1 MDLADLDHE
10 TALTAPQARTLRTL
24 ADFDRP
30 VTVRELADA
39 LGFRS
44 NNAAHEH
51 VVQLRRKGLLPPCR
65 GRKGILA
72 GWIPAVAML
81 PDDEIDVLCFWR
93 GTAAHE
99 MHAIAYTVA
108 GRWFDSHNGE
118 RMDVP
123 PTHWRNLPEPP
134 P

>member
-1 MDLADLDHE
+1 MA
-10 TALTAPQARTLRTL
+10 ALTPPQARTLRQL
-24 ADFDRP
+24 ADFDGP
-30 VTVRELADA
+30 VTVRELASA
-39 LGFRS
+39 LGYRS
-44 NNAAHEH
+44 TNAAHEH
-51 VVQLRRKGLLPPCR
+51 LVRLRRKGLLLA
-65 GRKGILA
+65 GRRFGVAA
-72 GWIPAVAML
+72 GWIPAAVML

-99 MHAIAYTVA
+99 IHAIAYMVA
-108 GRWFDSHNGE
+108 GSWFDSRTGE